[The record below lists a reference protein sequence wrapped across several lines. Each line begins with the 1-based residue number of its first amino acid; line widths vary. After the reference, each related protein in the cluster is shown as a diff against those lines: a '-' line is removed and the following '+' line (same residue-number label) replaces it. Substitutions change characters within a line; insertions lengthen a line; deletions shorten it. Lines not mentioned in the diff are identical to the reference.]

1 MTHRDT
7 STKES
12 GFTIVELMIATLV
25 FSVILTVITV
35 GVMSFTNRYY
45 KGANVSTTQNAT
57 QSMLDTI
64 TQAIQFGSA
73 IVQPTSATTNYFCAG
88 GYAFTYDKGVLYTGS
103 QTGFYM
109 APMGS
114 TCAPTTTGGK
124 QLLGTN
130 MRITNLSVVNI
141 DASEHLYSVSMTVAF
156 GANDLLCSPAQGN
169 CYGSAGMT
177 TFWPVADVRCKTT
190 TGSQFCAVSTLTTT
204 VEQRIGS

>member
-1 MTHRDT
+1 MNKTVT
-7 STKES
+7 ANKES

-45 KGANVSTTQNAT
+45 KGANVSTTQNAA
-57 QSMLDTI
+57 QSILDTI

-103 QTGFYM
+103 QTGLYM

-114 TCAPTTTGGK
+114 TCAPTTTGGR

-130 MRITNLSVVNI
+130 MRITNLSVGSVG
-141 DASEHLYSVSMTVAF
+141 AGAHLYSVSLTVAF
-156 GANDLLCSPAQGN
+156 GSNDLLCSPSQGN
-169 CYGSAGMT
+169 CNGSAMT
-177 TFWPVADVRCKTT
+177 TFWPVSDVRCKTT
-190 TGSQFCAVSTLTTT
+190 TGSQFCATSTLTTT
-204 VEQRIGS
+204 VEQRVGT

>member
-1 MTHRDT
+1 M
-7 STKES
+7 SKLEIFNKES
-12 GFTIVELMIATLV
+12 GFTIVELMVATLV

-73 IVQPTSATTNYFCAG
+73 IIQPTTSTNNYFCAG
-88 GYAFTYDKGVLYTGS
+88 GYVFTYDKGVLYTGS
-103 QTGFYM
+103 QTGLYM

-114 TCAPTTTGGK
+114 TCTPTTTGGR
-124 QLLGTN
+124 QLLGNN
-130 MRITNLSVVNI
+130 MRITNLAVN
-141 DASEHLYSVSMTVAF
+141 SLGGGGGHLYNIFITVAF

-169 CYGSAGMT
+169 CSAGTMT
-177 TFWPVADVRCKTT
+177 TFWPVSDVRCKTT
-190 TGSQFCAVSTLTTT
+190 TGSQFCATSTLTTT
-204 VEQRIGS
+204 VEQRIGT

>member
-1 MTHRDT
+1 MHTRN
-7 STKES
+7 SPKES

-25 FSVILTVITV
+25 FSVILTVITM

-45 KGANVSTTQNAT
+45 KGANVSTTQNAA
-57 QSMLDTI
+57 QSILDTI

-73 IVQPTSATTNYFCAG
+73 IVQPSSATTNYFCAG

-103 QTGFYM
+103 QTGLYM

-114 TCAPTTTGGK
+114 TCTPTTTGGK

-130 MRITNLSVVNI
+130 MRITNLAVTNVN
-141 DASEHLYSVSMTVAF
+141 AAEHLYSVSITVAF
-156 GANDLLCSPAQGN
+156 GANDLLCSPGQGN
-169 CYGSAGMT
+169 CYGSAAMT
-177 TFWPVADVRCKTT
+177 TFWPVSDLRCKTT

-204 VEQRIGS
+204 VEQRIGT